1 MPEKASPSLAGRQ
14 SGKAQ
19 LQRRSEGRAADSL
32 TDGILQ
38 TRETAMYDWDGI
50 EDDDSIDAAEIR
62 RDELYQRRAQRA
74 CRYPDPT
81 CGCRI
86 CDPDEQ

>member
-1 MPEKASPSLAGRQ
+1 
-14 SGKAQ
+14 
-19 LQRRSEGRAADSL
+19 
-32 TDGILQ
+32 
-38 TRETAMYDWDGI
+38 MYDWDGI